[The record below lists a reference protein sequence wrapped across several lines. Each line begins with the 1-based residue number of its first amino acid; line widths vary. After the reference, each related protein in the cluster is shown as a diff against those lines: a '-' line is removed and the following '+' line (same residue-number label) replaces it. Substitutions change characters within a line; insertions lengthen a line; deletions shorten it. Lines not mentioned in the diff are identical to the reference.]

1 MNFQTMNKQRKF
13 ILIAAVVGII
23 GMFLPW
29 INVFFFSVN
38 GMHSWGILAFLSFI
52 VAGAVAL
59 LGDQTKN
66 LDKTF
71 WFVAL
76 ICGALATI
84 VIFWTLLSAMG
95 DGGFSVL
102 SAGIYIAALG
112 AIGTLLAAYMYRSP
126 TDSIKGGFDS
136 LKHDIEEKTKN
147 TNTPPPPPPQS

>member
-29 INVFFFSVN
+29 VNVFFFTVN

-52 VAGAVAL
+52 GAGVVAL
-59 LGDQTKN
+59 MGDQTKN

-71 WFVAL
+71 WFIAL
-76 ICGALATI
+76 ACGALATL
-84 VIFWTLLSAMG
+84 VIFWTLLSAMSV
-95 DGGFSVL
+95 GGMSVL
-102 SAGIYIAALG
+102 SVGIYVAALG

-126 TDSIKGGFDS
+126 NDSIKSGFDS

-147 TNTPPPPPPQS
+147 TNPPSPPQS